1 MSNVL
6 ERLKF
11 PALLILISILLLKI
25 FGPIPLTITST
36 VSNNA
41 EMFTATGTGEA
52 TGTPK
57 TASFSVGVTKTG
69 DTVESTQ
76 DQVNTIVTKVTT
88 ALKGQGI
95 DEKDIKTEQYSI
107 NPNIDY
113 TDSRQTTTG
122 YTVSTS
128 ITVTLKDAKKA
139 NAALD
144 ASTKAGA
151 NILNNVSFILSDEDR
166 EKLEDQAREKAI
178 KEAKKKAEKISSQA
192 GISLGKV
199 IGIYEASPEDPMAYD
214 RATSNMAAGAKEVMA
229 PTQLEAGENK
239 VTVTVTLSYETL

>member
-1 MSNVL
+1 MSSVL

-11 PALLILISILLLKI
+11 PVLLILISILLLKI
-25 FGPIPLTITST
+25 FGPIPLALTST

-41 EMFTATGTGEA
+41 EMFTSTGTGEA

-69 DTVESTQ
+69 TTVETTQ
-76 DQVNTIVTKVTT
+76 DQVNTIVAKVTD
-88 ALKGQGI
+88 ALKSQGV

-113 TDSRQTTTG
+113 TDSRQATTG
-122 YTVSTS
+122 YTVSTT
-128 ITVTLKDAKKA
+128 ITVTLKDSKKA

-144 ASTKAGA
+144 AATKNGA
-151 NILNNVSFILSDEDR
+151 NMLNNVSFVLSDEDR

-178 KEAKKKAEKISSQA
+178 KEAKKKAQKISNQA

-199 IGIYEASPEDPMAYD
+199 TGIYESSPENPMAYD
-214 RATSNMAAGAKEVMA
+214 RAVANMAAGAKEVMA